1 MELNNRE
8 KLALLNNF
16 EIDFEYGEVT
26 LLDNFDYFLIFNK
39 ERFSRN
45 TDFVAKV
52 YDKAGTYVLT
62 IPFPEV
68 EMHYQK
74 LKLIFSWCW
83 EVERGVRIVFNAD
96 DRIMWDFWYE
106 FDLINRKY
114 TNCNRAY

>member
-45 TDFVAKV
+45 TDFVVKV

-62 IPFPEV
+62 IPFPKV

-83 EVERGVRIVFNAD
+83 EVERGVRIVFNAG

-106 FDLINRKY
+106 FDLISRKY

>member
-45 TDFVAKV
+45 TDFVAK
-52 YDKAGTYVLT
+52 G
-62 IPFPEV
+62 
-68 EMHYQK
+68 
-74 LKLIFSWCW
+74 
-83 EVERGVRIVFNAD
+83 
-96 DRIMWDFWYE
+96 
-106 FDLINRKY
+106 
-114 TNCNRAY
+114 

>member
-52 YDKAGTYVLT
+52 YSQST
-62 IPFPEV
+62 I
-68 EMHYQK
+68 K
-74 LKLIFSWCW
+74 LEHPIS
-83 EVERGVRIVFNAD
+83 
-96 DRIMWDFWYE
+96 
-106 FDLINRKY
+106 
-114 TNCNRAY
+114 